1 MSHDEELSPPM
12 TMKMEKGI
20 KVQKWRLQTLEHDAL
35 VSKKILFSERN
46 LEIIMVLWAGCVWI
60 HRSLNEN
67 DQQNMYFM

>member
-35 VSKKILFSERN
+35 VSKKNF
-46 LEIIMVLWAGCVWI
+46 VLRAQLGDHYGTLGGMRVD
-60 HRSLNEN
+60 S
-67 DQQNMYFM
+67 